1 MPNGSRPATGPAALL
16 VDLVATAVG
25 LAVAAAVVAGFDLGG
40 PPANRC
46 AAVLGAAV
54 LLVAVHAAGGALV
67 RRLRADRSHVPCLRA
82 LLLVPLLPL
91 LLAAEPAALWL
102 AVRLAGWLGL
112 STGRAGAGATV
123 VAAVVVMLVGV
134 TVHHLWSVLA
144 DRDGDGSALRGVARH
159 LLAVAGLAV
168 VVAVLDGAAL
178 ANGPGWRQLLTLVA
192 LGAVLG
198 PKFSRLSLPGRG
210 VRLRSAAGL
219 AVATAGNLLK
229 LWLVTWLSTWMEL
242 PLSIAGFG
250 AFAAAALIVGVAML
264 PTSVAGRRA
273 ADPGRVFLPGA
284 PAELHGRL
292 PPGA

>member
-1 MPNGSRPATGPAALL
+1 MPNGSRPAAGPAALL
-16 VDLVATAVG
+16 LDLVATAVG
-25 LAVAAAVVAGFDLGG
+25 LAVAAAVVAGFALGG
-40 PPANRC
+40 PPADRC

-67 RRLRADRSHVPCLRA
+67 RRLPAGRSCASCLGA
-82 LLLVPLLPL
+82 LLLVPM

-102 AVRLAGWLGL
+102 AVRLADGLGL
-112 STGRAGAGATV
+112 SAGLTGPGATL

-134 TVHHLWSVLA
+134 TVRHLWSVLA
-144 DRDGDGSALRGVARH
+144 DRDGDGAALRGVARH
-159 LLAVAGLAV
+159 LLAVVGLGL
-168 VVAVLDGAAL
+168 VVAALDGAAL

-192 LGAVLG
+192 LGALLG

-219 AVATAGNLLK
+219 TVATAGNLLK
-229 LWLVTWLSTWMEL
+229 LWLVTWLSTWMQL

-250 AFAAAALIVGVAML
+250 AFAVAALIVAVVML

-273 ADPGRVFLPGA
+273 ADPGGPSLAGA
-284 PAELHGRL
+284 VAELYGRL
-292 PPGA
+292 PPGC

>member
-1 MPNGSRPATGPAALL
+1 MSNGSRPATGPAAQLL
-16 VDLVATAVG
+16 DLVATAVG
-25 LAVAAAVVAGFDLGG
+25 LTVAAAVVAGFDLGG
-40 PPANRC
+40 PPANRG
-46 AAVLGAAV
+46 AAVLGAAG

-67 RRLRADRSHVPCLRA
+67 RRFPPDRSCASCLGA
-82 LLLVPLLPL
+82 LLLVPV

-102 AVRLAGWLGL
+102 AVRLAGGLGL
-112 STGRAGAGATV
+112 PAGLSGPGATV

-134 TVHHLWSVLA
+134 TVRQLWSVLA
-144 DRDGDGSALRGVARH
+144 DHDGDGAALRGVARH
-159 LLAVAGLAV
+159 LLAVAGLAL
-168 VVAVLDGAAL
+168 VVAVLDGAVL

-242 PLSIAGFG
+242 PLSLAGFA
-250 AFAAAALIVGVAML
+250 AFAAAALLVAVVML
-264 PTSVAGRRA
+264 PTSVAGRWA
-273 ADPGRVFLPGA
+273 ADPGGPSLPGA
-284 PAELHGRL
+284 VAELYGRL
-292 PPGA
+292 PPAL

>member
-1 MPNGSRPATGPAALL
+1 MPNGSRPVAGPAAQLL
-16 VDLVATAVG
+16 DLVATAVG
-25 LAVAAAVVAGFDLGG
+25 LAVAAAVVAGFDLGD

-46 AAVLGAAV
+46 AAVLVAAV

-67 RRLRADRSHVPCLRA
+67 RRFPPDRSCASCLGA
-82 LLLVPLLPL
+82 LLLLPA
-91 LLAAEPAALWL
+91 LLAAEPVALWA
-102 AVRLAGWLGL
+102 AVRLAGGLGL
-112 STGRAGAGATV
+112 SAGLSGPGATV

-134 TVHHLWSVLA
+134 TVRHLWSVLA

-159 LLAVAGLAV
+159 LLAVAGLAL
-168 VVAVLDGAAL
+168 VVAVLDGTAL
-178 ANGPGWRQLLTLVA
+178 ADGPGWRQLLTLVA

-198 PKFSRLSLPGRG
+198 PKFSRLSLPGHG

-219 AVATAGNLLK
+219 AVATVGNLLK

-250 AFAAAALIVGVAML
+250 TFAVAALLVAVVML

-273 ADPGRVFLPGA
+273 ADPGGPPLPDA
-284 PAELHGRL
+284 VAELYGRL
-292 PPGA
+292 PPTL